1 MSPDELRDQVKRRA
15 VAPVY
20 VLVGTDERE
29 KSALAALFADVVEPD
44 LQAFNVE
51 RYYGGETS
59 VGALLE
65 SVRTLPMMSDRRIV
79 VVLQAERLLM
89 PRRRGTDAADEA
101 GGEDLEPLVAY
112 VGAPAR
118 ETTLVFVLAPP
129 EADADARKRA
139 RAAALERQRANHQ
152 GPRQACDGRDLRRLR
167 RLRRGGALAAR
178 SREGGRPDRRAARVE
193 RLVDL
198 SGGDVGKFKGDAERV
213 LLYAAGQGAVTLEH
227 VDDVAE
233 EPGSSDDW
241 ALVRALER
249 GDAATALRELRSRLE
264 QGDVPFMILGQLAW
278 AVRTP
283 PPRGRYPAH
292 KLPAAVDALF
302 RTDLALKSS
311 GDPRL
316 LLERLVI
323 ELCG

>member
-59 VGALLE
+59 VGPLLE

-79 VVLQAERLLM
+79 VVLQAERLLT

-112 VGAPAR
+112 VGAPSR

-129 EADADARKRA
+129 EADADARKGHALLPLNGNARITKALARHATVVTCGGFGASDEVVRWLLA
-139 RAAALERQRANHQ
+139 RAKEVGLTVEPRA
-152 GPRQACDGRDLRRLR
+152 
-167 RLRRGGALAAR
+167 
-178 SREGGRPDRRAARVE
+178 ST

-249 GDAATALRELRSRLE
+249 GDAAKALRELRSRLE

>member
-1 MSPDELRDQVKRRA
+1 MSPDELREQVTRRA
-15 VAPVY
+15 LGPLYVVA
-20 VLVGTDERE
+20 GTDERE
-29 KSALAALFADVVEPD
+29 KSALAALFADVVEPE
-44 LQAFNVE
+44 LRAFNVE

-59 VGALLE
+59 VGAVLE
-65 SVRTLPMMSDRRIV
+65 SARTLPMMSDRRVV
-79 VVLQAERLLM
+79 VVLRAERLLM
-89 PRRRGTDAADEA
+89 PKRRGADAADEGEA
-101 GGEDLEPLVAY
+101 EDLEPLVEY

-129 EADADARKRA
+129 EADASARKGHALLPLNGNA
-139 RAAALERQRANHQ
+139 RITK
-152 GPRQACDGRDLRRLR
+152 
-167 RLRRGGALAAR
+167 ALAKHAAVVTCGEFGASDEVVR
-178 SREGGRPDRRAARVE
+178 WLLGRAKDAGLTVEPLAAK

-198 SGGDVGKFKGDAERV
+198 SGGDVGKFKADAERV
-213 LLYAAGQGAVTLEH
+213 LLYGAGQGTVTVQH

-264 QGDVPFMILGQLAW
+264 QGDVSFMILGQLAW

-292 KLPAAVDALF
+292 KLPAAIEALF

-316 LLERLVI
+316 LLERLVV
-323 ELCG
+323 ELCA